1 MLRDCLRQRQTPASV
16 KLVAV
21 NDPRVNAAPT
31 RRWRPSALLQ
41 ASAAAHVAAAATVM
55 ARPGWWPW
63 VVGGLLAD
71 HALLTGAG
79 LWPRSRLLGPNWVR
93 LPAAAAARR
102 QLAITIDDGPEPEV
116 TPRLLDILDEH
127 RASAS
132 FFCIGERV
140 ARHPHI
146 AREILRR
153 GHRIENHSLRHRL
166 YFSAMGPAGVRA
178 EVQRA
183 QQLIESV
190 TGVAPRFFRAPAGLR
205 NSFLDPVLASLGL
218 RLASWTRRGFDTVRG
233 EPAQVLVSLL
243 RGLAAGDILLLHDGH
258 AARTPAGGAV
268 AVEVL
273 PPLLRAVEAAGLH
286 TVTLQDAAC

>member
-1 MLRDCLRQRQTPASV
+1 MDESR
-16 KLVAV
+16 
-21 NDPRVNAAPT
+21 NALQP
-31 RRWRPSALLQ
+31 RRWHPSALLRM
-41 ASAAAHVAAAATVM
+41 SAAAHLGAAATVVLQP
-55 ARPGWWPW
+55 AWWPW

-71 HALLTGAG
+71 HALMTGAG

-93 LPAAAAARR
+93 LPAAAVAQR
-102 QLAITIDDGPEPEV
+102 QVAITIDDGPEPDV

-140 ARHPHI
+140 ADHPQL

-153 GHRIENHSLRHRL
+153 GHHIENHSLRHRL

-190 TGVAPRFFRAPAGLR
+190 TGVLPRFFRAPAGLR
-205 NSFLDPVLASLGL
+205 NPFLEPVLASAGL
-218 RLASWTRRGFDTVRG
+218 QLASWTRRGFDTVRG
-233 EPAQVLVSLL
+233 EPAQVLASLV
-243 RGLAAGDILLLHDGH
+243 RGLAPGDILLLHDGH
-258 AARTPAGGAV
+258 AAQTPAGEPVAV
-268 AVEVL
+268 AVL
-273 PPLLRAVEAAGLH
+273 PQLLAAVERAGLR
-286 TVTLQDAAC
+286 TVTLQGAAC